1 MRHIFLLADLMVRN
15 EIQIKTEI
23 LTVANI
29 KLSI

>member
-23 LTVANI
+23 LTVANMR
-29 KLSI
+29 